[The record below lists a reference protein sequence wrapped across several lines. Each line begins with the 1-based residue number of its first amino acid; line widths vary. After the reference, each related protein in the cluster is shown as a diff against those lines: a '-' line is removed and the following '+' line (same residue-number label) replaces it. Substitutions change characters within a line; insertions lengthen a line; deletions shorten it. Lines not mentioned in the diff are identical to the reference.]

1 MKIKIPLKLLL
12 RKSNNNKLQNHNNLS
27 PNPNNQKKHKKSN
40 KSQIPSKF
48 NKRNNKQYKLSHN
61 RNNKSSNKKSNK
73 PNSKHLPQ
81 STNRKWNNP
90 NNNLLHL
97 FLPLHLLLLA
107 ATPTLPDIVNFSN
120 SSAYLNTSFA
130 TTTLTNNNLTHGLN
144 KSKLKLCSNSSLSKI
159 LQMFLNNRKTNK
171 VISHTKGRMRTITFL
186 LRFKMI
192 MFLEC
197 ILKQPCCLLQ
207 LMIQR

>member
-1 MKIKIPLKLLL
+1 MKIKIPLKLLW
-12 RKSNNNKLQNHNNLS
+12 RKSNNNKPKNHNNLFT
-27 PNPNNQKKHKKSN
+27 NPNNQEKHKKSN
-40 KSQIPSKF
+40 KSQMHPKF

-61 RNNKSSNKKSNK
+61 KNNKSNNKKSNK
-73 PNSKHLPQ
+73 PNSKHLQ
-81 STNRKWNNP
+81 STNKKLNNP
-90 NNNLLHL
+90 NNNLLPL

-107 ATPTLPDIVNFSN
+107 ATPTLLDIVNFSN
-120 SSAYLNTSFA
+120 SSAYPSTSFV

-144 KSKLKLCSNSSLSKI
+144 KFKLKLYSNSSLSKTP
-159 LQMFLNNRKTNK
+159 QMFLNNLKTNK
-171 VISHTKGRMRTITFL
+171 VILRTKDRMRTIIFL